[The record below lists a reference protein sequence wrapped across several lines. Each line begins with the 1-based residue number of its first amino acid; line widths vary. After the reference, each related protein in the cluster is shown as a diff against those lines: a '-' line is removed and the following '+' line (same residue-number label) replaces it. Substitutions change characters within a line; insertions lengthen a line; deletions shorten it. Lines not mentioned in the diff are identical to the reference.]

1 MAALPAVAALAVVL
15 TVYRPA
21 LVRPWV
27 QRALTPRGGTASLAG
42 LRLSLTPPT
51 VALSGLSI
59 AAPPSGEGDLL
70 RVDHLRFELIPGR
83 FFRGG
88 PWLRHV
94 EARGVIYERPRPRE
108 TDDPP
113 DLTPLTRLFDI
124 EDLSLTDARVRVAI
138 PQGVLAVDRLR
149 LSLTPG
155 EGGMRAFG
163 GSGEFSFRANGAP
176 VFAAKLSARG
186 TVTPGPALTVDLAS
200 DPGRL
205 ELPWISGN
213 LSGRTR
219 LRVTRKN
226 FQVEDLTLTI
236 PEGRVNLG
244 PRWTILPEPIR
255 LNVAAGA
262 TLVGREPRMST
273 GRPWR
278 CAAFASTHPWPVR
291 WALPPCRGGSS
302 RRGPERSF
310 TKAAP
315 CRWER

>member
-1 MAALPAVAALAVVL
+1 MRKKAVLYAMCAVLSLALAAVAASAVAL

-42 LRLSLTPPT
+42 LELSLTPPT

-59 AAPPSGEGDLL
+59 AAPPSGEGDFL

-83 FFRGG
+83 FFHSG

-108 TDDPP
+108 TEGPP

-124 EDLSLTDARVRVAI
+124 ENLSLTDARVRVAI
-138 PQGVLAVDRLR
+138 PQGVLAVDRMR

-155 EGGMRAFG
+155 ESGMRAFV
-163 GSGEFSFRANGAP
+163 GSGEFSFRANGSSG
-176 VFAAKLSARG
+176 FAANLSASG
-186 TVTPGPALTVDLAS
+186 TVTPGPSLTVELES

-226 FQVEDLTLTI
+226 FQVEDLILAL
-236 PEGRVNLG
+236 PEGRVYLG
-244 PRWTILPEPIR
+244 PHRTILPEPIR

-262 TLVGREPRMST
+262 TLDGRNPRLE
-273 GRPWR
+273 
-278 CAAFASTHPWPVR
+278 VR
-291 WALPPCRGGSS
+291 
-302 RRGPERSF
+302 
-310 TKAAP
+310 
-315 CRWER
+315 